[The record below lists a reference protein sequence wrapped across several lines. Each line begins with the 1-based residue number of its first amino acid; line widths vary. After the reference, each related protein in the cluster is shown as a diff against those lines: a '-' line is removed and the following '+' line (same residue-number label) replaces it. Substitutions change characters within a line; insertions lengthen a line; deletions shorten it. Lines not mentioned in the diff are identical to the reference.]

1 MRYTQTLTKGRLIKR
16 YKRFLA
22 DVELDTGEQVTAH
35 TANPGS
41 MLGLIDPGNVV
52 YLSYHDK
59 PSRKLKYSWEL
70 VKVGRTLVGIN
81 TSLPNDLVEEGIRK
95 GTIAE
100 LQGYGSLRRE
110 VRYGARK
117 SRIDVLLE
125 EHATKARCWVEVK
138 NVTLVQERAALFPD
152 SVTERG
158 RKHLLEMTDQVKKG
172 DRAALVFVVQRKDCD
187 TVGPAD
193 AIDPKYGATLRE
205 AIAAGVEVYAYRA
218 KVGTRNVELIERMPL
233 AL

>member
-1 MRYTQTLTKGRLIKR
+1 MRYGQKLTKGRLIKR

-22 DVELDTGEQVTAH
+22 DVELDSGEQVTAH
-35 TANPGS
+35 TGNPGS
-41 MLGLIDPGNVV
+41 MTGLIDPGNVV

-81 TSLPNDLVEEGIRK
+81 TSLPNDLVEEGIRT
-95 GTIAE
+95 GTITE
-100 LQGYGSLRRE
+100 LQGYESIRRE
-110 VRYGARK
+110 VRYGNRK
-117 SRIDVLLE
+117 SRIDLLLD
-125 EHATKARCWVEVK
+125 EHATTPRCWVEVK
-138 NVTLVQERAALFPD
+138 NVTLVLERVALFPD

-158 RKHLLEMTDQVKKG
+158 RKHLFELIDQVNAG

-187 TVGPAD
+187 SVGPAD
-193 AIDPKYGATLRE
+193 AIDPAYGETLRE
-205 AIAAGVEVYAYRA
+205 AITAGVEVYAYRA
-218 KVGTRNVELIERMPL
+218 KVGTRKVELIEPMPL